1 MSKQDASTLYLD
13 DEDNREDLIAQ
24 IPEPHRARYEKCG
37 HHRVESAFKDRV
49 FIVFKATGKHGSPA
63 SGVEVIDLVR
73 VVNIDCDFKVG
84 FSVQLENQKGV
95 SQVVSYVP
103 NTLYEHRIFV
113 SIPPKLLLRWDAHEH
128 KGITRRSISCAILIK
143 TRNKA
148 DFRSVGNLYME
159 TPKAFGRLFPE
170 AAKEVRF

>member
-1 MSKQDASTLYLD
+1 MPNQDASTLYFD

-24 IPEPHRARYEKCG
+24 IPEPHRARYEKFG
-37 HHRVESAFKDRV
+37 HNRVESAFKDRV
-49 FIVFKATGKHGSPA
+49 FIVFKAAGKNGSPA
-63 SGVEVIDLVR
+63 SDVEVIDLVR
-73 VVNIDCDFKVG
+73 VTSIDCDFEAG

-103 NTLYEHRIFV
+103 NPLFEYRIFV
-113 SIPPKLLLRWDAHEH
+113 SIPPKLLLRWDAREH
-128 KGITRRSISCAILIK
+128 NGITRRSISCAILIK

-159 TPKAFGRLFPE
+159 TRKTFRRLFPK
-170 AAKEVRF
+170 AANELRI